1 MGSFVRATL
10 LMVIVGAVWGCGL
23 QSDETAPVESV
34 PQAQLGE
41 SGAAGDADGFED
53 EFGDA
58 GDAGAQVDTGPATS
72 ASSSPSATPAGIRA
86 TRTATTAAGVFVEE
100 DRDEEDE

>member
-1 MGSFVRATL
+1 MCSLVRGTM
-10 LMVIVGAVWGCGL
+10 LMVIVGTVWGCGL
-23 QSDETAPVESV
+23 KSDETAPVESV
-34 PQAQLGE
+34 PQAKLGE
-41 SGAAGDADGFED
+41 AGAVGDADGFED

-58 GDAGAQVDTGPATS
+58 GDPATQTGTSSATS
-72 ASSSPSATPAGIRA
+72 ASSSPSAPQAGIRA